1 MQSTR
6 ITSFGFAPTLFE
18 KLFDDNPRYVNEINP
33 LRRWNIEELK
43 GSVARDLEA
52 LLNTRRS
59 FSKTLD
65 AYPLVRQSV
74 LNFGILD
81 FVGLSTA
88 NPEHCDRICKEIEQT
103 IADHDPRLSQ
113 IHVEMDLDSDHVGSL
128 LFTIR
133 AVLVVY
139 PINEMISFDAVLQ
152 PSTQQYSIR
161 HTADHY

>member
-1 MQSTR
+1 MQQTR
-6 ITSFGFAPTLFE
+6 LTHFGFAPTLFE
-18 KLFDDNPRYVNEINP
+18 KLFDDQPRYVSEMNP

-52 LLNTRRS
+52 LLNTRSS
-59 FSKTLD
+59 FSKSLD
-65 AYPLVRQSV
+65 DYPLVRRSV

-88 NPEHCDRICKEIEQT
+88 NPEHCDRICREIEQT
-103 IADHDPRLSQ
+103 IADHDHRLSQ
-113 IHVEMDLDSDHVGSL
+113 IHVEMEMNSDHVGSL

-161 HTADHY
+161 HTTDSY

>member
-6 ITSFGFAPTLFE
+6 LTNFGFAPTLFE
-18 KLFDDNPRYVNEINP
+18 KLFDDRPRYVSEINP

-65 AYPLVRQSV
+65 AYPLVRRSV

-88 NPEHCDRICKEIEQT
+88 NPEHCDRICREIEQT

-113 IHVEMDLDSDHVGSL
+113 IHVEMEMNSDHVGSL
-128 LFTIR
+128 LFSIR

-161 HTADHY
+161 HNTDNY

>member
-6 ITSFGFAPTLFE
+6 LTHFGFAPTLFE
-18 KLFDDNPRYVNEINP
+18 KLFDDRPRYVSEINP

-59 FSKTLD
+59 FSKALD
-65 AYPLVRQSV
+65 AYPLVRRSV

-103 IADHDPRLSQ
+103 ITIQGCHKSMSKWKWIVTMSAHY
-113 IHVEMDLDSDHVGSL
+113 SL
-128 LFTIR
+128 RFVR
-133 AVLVVY
+133 C
-139 PINEMISFDAVLQ
+139 
-152 PSTQQYSIR
+152 
-161 HTADHY
+161 

>member
-6 ITSFGFAPTLFE
+6 LRNSGFAPTLFE
-18 KLFDDNPRYVNEINP
+18 KLFDDQPRYISEINP
-33 LRRWNIEELK
+33 LRRWNIDELK

-52 LLNTRRS
+52 LLNTRS
-59 FSKTLD
+59 CFSKSLD
-65 AYPLVRQSV
+65 NYPLVRRSV

-88 NPEHCDRICKEIEQT
+88 NPEHCDRICHEIEQT

-113 IHVEMDLDSDHVGSL
+113 INVEMAMDSDHVGSL

-161 HTADHY
+161 HTADRV

>member
-6 ITSFGFAPTLFE
+6 LTHFGFAPTLFE
-18 KLFDDNPRYVNEINP
+18 KLFDDQPRYISEINP
-33 LRRWNIEELK
+33 LRRWNIDELK

-52 LLNTRRS
+52 LLNTRSS
-59 FSKTLD
+59 FSKSLD
-65 AYPLVRQSV
+65 DYPLVRRSV

-88 NPEHCDRICKEIEQT
+88 NPEHCDRICREIEQT

-113 IHVEMDLDSDHVGSL
+113 IKVEMEMDSDHVGSL

-152 PSTQQYSIR
+152 PSTQQYLIR
-161 HTADHY
+161 HNTNS

>member
-1 MQSTR
+1 MQSMRLTN
-6 ITSFGFAPTLFE
+6 FGFAPTLFE
-18 KLFDDNPRYVNEINP
+18 KLFDDQPRYVSEINP
-33 LRRWNIEELK
+33 LRRWNIDELK

-52 LLNTRRS
+52 LLNTRSS
-59 FSKTLD
+59 FSKSLD
-65 AYPLVRQSV
+65 DYPLVRRSV

-88 NPEHCDRICKEIEQT
+88 NPEHCDRICREIEQT

-113 IHVEMDLDSDHVGSL
+113 IKVEMEMDSDHVGSL

-161 HTADHY
+161 HKTDH

>member
-1 MQSTR
+1 MQQTR
-6 ITSFGFAPTLFE
+6 LTHFGFSPTLFE
-18 KLFDDNPRYVNEINP
+18 KLFDDLPRYTSETNP
-33 LRRWNIEELK
+33 LRLWNIEELK

-65 AYPLVRQSV
+65 DFPLVRRSV

-88 NPEHCDRICKEIEQT
+88 NPEHCDRICREIEQT

-113 IHVEMDLDSDHVGSL
+113 IHVEMEMDSDHVGSL

-139 PINEMISFDAVLQ
+139 PIHETISFDAILQ
-152 PSTQQYSIR
+152 SSTQQYSIR
-161 HTADHY
+161 HNTELS